1 MSLANYIKDDYITF
15 GGKSWHKS
23 KVSEQNLRNAIKA
36 NPRLL
41 KEGWVVNSKGQVVSD
56 PKALTVPPVGIGG
69 GGGPVPQAPSTPAPA
84 ATPSL
89 VDLIKDKYVTFG
101 SKTWDKTKVSSENLL
116 NAIRANPRLLVGG
129 WQVNGSGQ
137 IVRTPTP
144 PAGGGPVP
152 QAPSTP
158 APTAAVPPPP
168 PPPSQ
173 AQFGNYQDAD
183 YWLGLN
189 DLRNQLGLI
198 QNPDGSLV
206 SQAAQARLAQLR
218 QQVDPNTFKP
228 VTGGVGGKTLYD
240 ILYGQQQQQDSRNIT
255 LSRSDAAKK
264 GVLSSGYTDRTL
276 TDLAGKSAAE
286 TDQLV
291 RNYGVDL
298 NDSRSAAYQASQ
310 SQADLLKQY
319 QQAQGNLALA
329 ASNRGYQNAM
339 NQYQQ
344 TYGGY

>member
-1 MSLANYIKDDYITF
+1 MAFNRSALLPGAKFLDVLKYNPKTKKYENVKQAVSTMSDAELKAAIIRPTNQNALASGWT
-15 GGKSWHKS
+15 
-23 KVSEQNLRNAIKA
+23 VSNGN
-36 NPRLL
+36 
-41 KEGWVVNSKGQVVSD
+41 VVR
-56 PKALTVPPVGIGG
+56 AGG
-69 GGGPVPQAPSTPAPA
+69 GGLVPDVMTTPAPGYVNDPATGGVVPATPAPA
-84 ATPSL
+84 
-89 VDLIKDKYVTFG
+89 
-101 SKTWDKTKVSSENLL
+101 
-116 NAIRANPRLLVGG
+116 
-129 WQVNGSGQ
+129 
-137 IVRTPTP
+137 
-144 PAGGGPVP
+144 
-152 QAPSTP
+152 
-158 APTAAVPPPP
+158 PPPP

-189 DLRNQLGLI
+189 QLRQQLGLV
-198 QNPDGSLV
+198 QNPDGSMV
-206 SQAAQARLAQLR
+206 SQAAQARLAQL
-218 QQVDPNTFKP
+218 QQRVDPTTFKP
-228 VTGGVGGKTLYD
+228 IATGGVGGKTLYD
-240 ILYGQQQQQDSRNIT
+240 ILYGQQQQNDARNIT

-319 QQAQGNLALA
+319 QQAQGNLAAA

>member
-1 MSLANYIKDDYITF
+1 MAFERSALLPGAKYLDVLVLNPKTKKYENAKKAVSTMSDAELKAALLRPTNQNALASGWTIA
-15 GGKSWHKS
+15 GGNI
-23 KVSEQNLRNAIKA
+23 VRA
-36 NPRLL
+36 
-41 KEGWVVNSKGQVVSD
+41 
-56 PKALTVPPVGIGG
+56 GG
-69 GGGPVPQAPSTPAPA
+69 GAPVPDVMTTPAPA
-84 ATPSL
+84 
-89 VDLIKDKYVTFG
+89 
-101 SKTWDKTKVSSENLL
+101 
-116 NAIRANPRLLVGG
+116 
-129 WQVNGSGQ
+129 
-137 IVRTPTP
+137 
-144 PAGGGPVP
+144 
-152 QAPSTP
+152 TP
-158 APTAAVPPPP
+158 APAPPP

-206 SQAAQARLAQLR
+206 SQAAQARLAQLQ
-218 QQVDPNTFKP
+218 QQVDPTTLKP
-228 VTGGVGGKTLYD
+228 IANGGVGGKTLYD
-240 ILYGQQQQQDSRNIT
+240 ILYGQQQQNDARNIT

-276 TDLAGKSAAE
+276 TDLAGQSAAA

-291 RNYGVDL
+291 RQYGTDL
-298 NDSRSAAYQASQ
+298 NDNRSAAYQASQ